1 LRDFARA
8 GVVLFKRS
16 GLDWTNR
23 MSAIAADVS
32 RLLIGNLVIDGA
44 IISADTD
51 GLNPHQ
57 SSGAIG
63 NLCGPTLESAACN
76 TLLRSRMAET
86 EPPNISIH

>member
-44 IISADTD
+44 Q
-51 GLNPHQ
+51 L
-57 SSGAIG
+57 
-63 NLCGPTLESAACN
+63 
-76 TLLRSRMAET
+76 SRLTPMA
-86 EPPNISIH
+86 